1 MLNVK
6 RPVTPTDTFMKLFL
20 LICSIDRIVKKNNIL
35 IHRSWIYRDGMM
47 NLDTWLEYSHANWAT
62 FITSAK
68 TLVRYINE
76 YKEK

>member
-1 MLNVK
+1 
-6 RPVTPTDTFMKLFL
+6 
-20 LICSIDRIVKKNNIL
+20 
-35 IHRSWIYRDGMM
+35 M